1 MKSRDI
7 ALVGILLAAGAIAR
21 YISLFIPGAI
31 VANLTIAFYCLAI
44 ILVVPKFKETLGI
57 GLVAGIICAV
67 FSHSIFPLGNLISEP
82 IGAFVCL
89 LVYKIIKDKTKLAP
103 GITTAIATPA
113 SGLSFVAITC
123 LVMIATTDA
132 TPATMLSFAI
142 SLTPIVLV
150 ATIVNSII
158 VQVIAMPA
166 TTVMQKTQ
174 PVLKGKHD
182 KPANPETVIG
192 LENVSFTY
200 GAAQGQTGAADNQN
214 STQPT
219 ALDPS
224 IDNVS
229 LQIGKGEF
237 VVVTGP
243 SGSGKTTF
251 CRTVTGIILHSYGG
265 TVSGDITV
273 CGRYADD
280 YKDMEEL
287 SLEVGMVFDD
297 ADAQLIFTTVE
308 EEIKTGLETRKL
320 SEAEVSEKLNHL
332 YALTNTGEI
341 KDRAPHALSGGQ
353 KQRVA
358 FAAALS
364 KETPILV
371 LDEATSELDK
381 NARKQVY
388 SVLKG
393 LADSGKTVVLVEH
406 MVDETVDYATRQ
418 IRLEHGKVVYDG
430 KPVKDTAMIP
440 AFERAEFSKDLANEE
455 ADSKESNSKD
465 SNSKDSSSRNSSSKK
480 PIASVRNLVHVYG
493 SNNLKALDAVSLDLY
508 AGEIVAVVGENGSGK
523 TTLIKHLNG
532 LLRPTS
538 GAVEIFGKNIDGMR
552 VPEIAENVGLVFQ
565 NPDTMLFEN
574 TCRKEVEFGLKNIGK
589 NDSAAVSKAL
599 FEVGLSNK
607 EDINPRYLSRGER
620 QRLALACVLAM
631 GQPILILDEPTT
643 GLDLQES
650 FEIMELLMKIRN
662 EGKTILMVTHSPK
675 IAEIAADRIIEMAG
689 GKITNIVGEKSKRL
703 TGEIIES
710 TDIEL
715 AETENL
721 ETDLGA
727 ADDID
732 KTHSDAESEGG
743 V

>member
-89 LVYKIIKDKTKLAP
+89 LVYKVIQNKTKLAP

-174 PVLKGKHD
+174 PILKGKHD
-182 KPANPETVIG
+182 KPANSETIIG

-200 GAAQGQTGAADNQN
+200 GAAQGQTETADNQT
-214 STQPT
+214 SAQST

-229 LQIGKGEF
+229 LQIGKDEF

-273 CGRYADD
+273 CGKYADD

-320 SEAEVSEKLNHL
+320 SEAEISEKLNHL

-381 NARKQVY
+381 NARRQVY

-430 KPVKDTAMIP
+430 KPVKDSATIP
-440 AFERAEFSKDLANEE
+440 AFERAEYSEPE
-455 ADSKESNSKD
+455 ESN
-465 SNSKDSSSRNSSSKK
+465 SKK

-493 SNNLKALDAVSLDLY
+493 GNNLKALDDVSLDLY
-508 AGEIVAVVGENGSGK
+508 AGEIIAVVGENGSGK

-607 EDINPRYLSRGER
+607 ENINPRYLSRGER

-675 IAEIAADRIIEMAG
+675 IAEIAADRIIEMVG
-689 GKITNIVGEKSKRL
+689 GKITNIIDGTKYL

-715 AETENL
+715 AETE
-721 ETDLGA
+721 T
-727 ADDID
+727 
-732 KTHSDAESEGG
+732 EGG

>member
-44 ILVVPKFKETLGI
+44 ILVVPKYKETLGI

-89 LVYKIIKDKTKLAP
+89 LVYKMIKDKTKLAP
-103 GITTAIATPA
+103 AITTAIATPA
-113 SGLSFVAITC
+113 SGFTFIAITC
-123 LVMIATTDA
+123 LVNIATTGA
-132 TPATMLSFAI
+132 TTAMMLSFAI
-142 SLTPIVLV
+142 SMVPIVAGAV
-150 ATIVNSII
+150 VVNVII
-158 VQVIAMPA
+158 VQLIAMPA
-166 TTVMQKTQ
+166 TTVMQKTHPIQ
-174 PVLKGKHD
+174 IGTHT
-182 KPANPETVIG
+182 KPADENAIIK
-192 LENVSFTY
+192 LEKVRFTY
-200 GAAQGQTGAADNQN
+200 NAAEKTEK
-214 STQPT
+214 P
-219 ALDPS
+219 ALED
-224 IDNVS
+224 IT
-229 LQIGKGEF
+229 LEIGKGEF

-251 CRTVTGIILHSYGG
+251 CRTVTGVILHSYGG
-265 TVSGDITV
+265 TVNGEITV
-273 CGRYADD
+273 MGKYADE

-287 SLEVGMVFDD
+287 SSYVGMVFDD

-320 SEAEVSEKLNHL
+320 TASEIDVRLNEL
-332 YALTNTGEI
+332 YKMTNTEII
-341 KDRAPHALSGGQ
+341 KDQAPHALSGGQ

-381 NARKQVY
+381 EARKQVY
-388 SVLKG
+388 SVLKS
-393 LADSGKTVVLVEH
+393 LTEAGKTVILVEH

-418 IRLEHGKVVYDG
+418 IRLENGKIIYDG
-430 KPVKDTAMIP
+430 VPVKDTAVIP
-440 AFERAEFSKDLANEE
+440 EFKRMSDE
-455 ADSKESNSKD
+455 
-465 SNSKDSSSRNSSSKK
+465 SKK
-480 PIASVRNLVHVYG
+480 CIISAKNLVHVYG
-493 SNNLKALDAVSLDLY
+493 SNHLKALDDVSLELFS
-508 AGEIVAVVGENGSGK
+508 GEIVAVVGENGSGK

-538 GAVEIFGKNIDGMR
+538 GTVEIYGEDIEKCS
-552 VPEIAENVGLVFQ
+552 VPKISEYVGLVFQ

-574 TCRKEVEFGLKNIGK
+574 TCFKEISFGLKNIGK
-589 NDSAAVSKAL
+589 ADDDAVLKAL
-599 FEVGLSNK
+599 DEVGLLEK
-607 EDINPRYLSRGER
+607 KDVNPRHLSRGER

-631 GQPILILDEPTT
+631 GQPVLILDEPTT
-643 GLDLQES
+643 GLDLKES

-662 EGKTILMVTHSPK
+662 EGKTVLMVTHSPK
-675 IAEIAADRIIEMAG
+675 IAEIAADRIIEMEH
-689 GKITNIVGEKSKRL
+689 GKITKMTVTSVEDHGS
-703 TGEIIES
+703 GEILES
-710 TDIEL
+710 TDIEI
-715 AETENL
+715 A
-721 ETDLGA
+721 
-727 ADDID
+727 
-732 KTHSDAESEGG
+732 GG